1 MEARM
6 LGAER
11 TAERRALERKRVA
24 AIVSVSVCVVRI
36 EWYCGLGGVVD
47 RKKSSVSIG
56 SDEAQKLAQS
66 RRRHACA
73 KHRLRF
79 AEEEHSLRF
88 KLTTTTTKMNIIS
101 AISCNLTIVTPT
113 MECHNVTRGLRW
125 SSAATPMTLLTSYH
139 ELYLRPHLHLGYLDR
154 THRDLT

>member
-24 AIVSVSVCVVRI
+24 AIVSVSMCVVGI

-56 SDEAQKLAQS
+56 SDDMKLKSSRNPGDVMLAQNIGFDLPK
-66 RRRHACA
+66 
-73 KHRLRF
+73 KHTV
-79 AEEEHSLRF
+79 S
-88 KLTTTTTKMNIIS
+88 
-101 AISCNLTIVTPT
+101 
-113 MECHNVTRGLRW
+113 GL
-125 SSAATPMTLLTSYH
+125 S
-139 ELYLRPHLHLGYLDR
+139 
-154 THRDLT
+154 